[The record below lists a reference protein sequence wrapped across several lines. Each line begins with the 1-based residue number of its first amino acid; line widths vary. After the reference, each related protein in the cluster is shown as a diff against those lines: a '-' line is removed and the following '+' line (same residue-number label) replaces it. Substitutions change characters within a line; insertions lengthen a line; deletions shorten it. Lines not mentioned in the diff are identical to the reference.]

1 MRDAGLYFPFIHVR
15 DDDWLKLAALYWP
28 QLYRIAPQYY
38 RTRDS
43 ATAREL
49 HDAEVFRSL
58 DPQHYLDGMT
68 IDLIHAIENNLDVL
82 QSAYGLE
89 SASETFDGTSI
100 WSDGVGNT
108 TSSPQLAW
116 IHARKFSPH
125 LIQRLVAADLAVQ
138 GRPQPAE
145 DHDGFDGAWIGMH
158 PALGG
163 AYMTALAMQIG
174 QRDDMLPVTDQSE
187 SRISAP
193 SADVAAVLHLL
204 TGSAG
209 GAQGEEVGSRYMM
222 LALQY
227 IRPKNLSAIPV
238 RRILECR
245 ESLAPELQGFREHV
259 EAAEA
264 ELEAVA
270 ALQTEQ
276 RRLDAVANHVQRTIE
291 VPLRELERGLRL
303 NRIEPA
309 RAMLVSGSLAAP
321 PIAGSVLDTAGLAG
335 TVIGQSVGAALAV
348 GAAWWQVGEARRVR
362 RETSPM
368 SYVLG
373 VRDELTPKTFARKV
387 RRIWTGT
394 A

>member
-38 RTRDS
+38 LTRDS
-43 ATAREL
+43 DTAREFG
-49 HDAEVFRSL
+49 DADVFRSV
-58 DPQHYLDGMT
+58 DPQHYLDGLT
-68 IDLIHAIENNLDVL
+68 IDLVRAIEDNLEVL

-89 SASETFDGTSI
+89 RANEAFDGTSI

-108 TSSPQLAW
+108 AQYPQLAW
-116 IHARKFSPH
+116 IHAKKFWPG
-125 LIQRLVAADLAVQ
+125 LIKRLVDAGLAVQ
-138 GRPQPAE
+138 GRPQPAQH
-145 DHDGFDGAWIGMH
+145 HDGDDGAWIGMH

-174 QRDDMLPVTDQSE
+174 QLDGMLPLTDQAE
-187 SRISAP
+187 SRTSAP

-204 TGSAG
+204 TGSAR
-209 GAQGEEVGSRYMM
+209 AARGEEVSSRYMM

-227 IRPKNLSAIPV
+227 IRPKNLSAIPA

-245 ESLAPELQGFREHV
+245 EALAPELQRFREHV

-264 ELEAVA
+264 ELEEVA

-276 RRLDAVANHVQRTIE
+276 RRLDAVANHVQRSIE
-291 VPLRELERGLRL
+291 APLRDLERGLQL

-321 PIAGSVLDTAGLAG
+321 PIAGNLLDTSGLAG

-348 GAAWWQVGEARRVR
+348 GAAWWQVGEARRVK
-362 RETSPM
+362 REASPM
-368 SYVLG
+368 SYVLAIQ
-373 VRDELTPKTFARKV
+373 DELTPKTFAQKV
-387 RRIWTGT
+387 RRVWTGT
-394 A
+394 H